1 LITYNWNI
9 SQTDYETA
17 NGFIITAHW
26 QCTAV
31 DGEFSAST
39 YSTSSW
45 PSGTPTIPYAE
56 VTMAE
61 VLDWI
66 WANGVDK
73 DATEEKSC
81 GSDRSAEESCNS
93 GGSALVMEITL
104 KLTVEEVNGI
114 LQTLGQLP
122 TSSGAWPLVVKIKEQ
137 AESQVPQDQAPGE

>member
-1 LITYNWNI
+1 MTTYNWNI

-31 DGEFSAST
+31 DGEFSASI

-73 DATEEKSC
+73 DATEESLATQIEAQKNPVTAA
-81 GSDRSAEESCNS
+81 G
-93 GGSALVMEITL
+93 
-104 KLTVEEVNGI
+104 
-114 LQTLGQLP
+114 
-122 TSSGAWPLVVKIKEQ
+122 
-137 AESQVPQDQAPGE
+137 VPW